1 MPSDQPPKPDLSLGL
16 NKQSTKP
23 PSPVVTQESVSSV
36 MVSPFTLPML
46 AVDGPQDYFG
56 PFTIH
61 TVEPIHPSPQE
72 PKPISGEK
80 SDPVASVVTGPR
92 DYAFPDHPQYLW
104 PHRYRFS
111 PLSPLP
117 LEAYSPASVSIP
129 PRGYRDGILLAEF
142 EEQTGPTP
150 LATWITAT
158 TGGTAHILHGD
169 PWRPTS
175 SSVLPRDYFARRC
188 AQCLENISTSKFDDK
203 SIPHGLTANDL
214 QHSIFTRVNAHELSL
229 RTLSADYLG
238 SGIPGNGQGSFQV
251 PLDNQLLIYDAAAG
265 AYGFVHHFTLIDTK
279 ARGFVRP
286 FFVAYLSESFP
297 KMLLIFEQLMHKLT
311 LIVKNLKLAN
321 YQAVLEHTR
330 ALVSDNDNYLGV
342 SHEYSQFST
351 SFTGRLGPSPDE
363 LKDLER
369 AVARAQNLLADE
381 VGDVTVLDSLV
392 APEGYGCVHALEALA
407 ASPIIASVGEVCDCA
422 SYPHALVSMLYAC
435 SAILEEYQHS
445 YPNLYPLYRPLT
457 ESYRPSS
464 ALPTSTCSRQQSGPA
479 TPAVLEGDARTA
491 DFLHHSG
498 HPGVW
503 IVDETYRPGL
513 SLAST
518 PDSRRRSFASPVL
531 PQLLQAPSPSAP
543 STNGLVS
550 LLRNLTA
557 SSRRSLLFALLSGW
571 PVSVCGRD
579 ASVVRYTCQSFAL
592 LLPSSQPIQFIPI
605 FALDDDTVS
614 AQVATLSLSG
624 LVALTE
630 PPRLDNF
637 TTCVL
642 DLDHVELQRGPP
654 YLSCQRIENLCQV
667 LDQVHND
674 TDLRAVF
681 NILISGYS
689 LQAETVR
696 QLVTSTSAV
705 PNGPDNTP
713 VTATAPGTP
722 PEPQSTTRV
731 VMSDINLAD
740 HTARMDITSPQS
752 TVPPSAAEETE
763 TGDDLRESTSGQAL
777 GVTMDS
783 QTPRRHSAYAEG
795 AGKPR
800 AVDSLLQKLKL
811 ERQPRP
817 PTSPPDDHN
826 PPTELIH
833 ILKDLGL
840 PEGDQV
846 IVTHLLQLMPGSS
859 AEQGQ

>member
-1 MPSDQPPKPDLSLGL
+1 MPSDQPQKPDLSLGL
-16 NKQSTKP
+16 KSTKP

-36 MVSPFTLPML
+36 MVSPFTLP
-46 AVDGPQDYFG
+46 APATDSPQDYFG

-61 TVEPIHPSPQE
+61 TVEPIHPSAQE
-72 PKPISGEK
+72 LKSASGEK
-80 SDPVASVVTGPR
+80 LDPVASVVAAPQ
-92 DYAFPDHPQYLW
+92 DCAFPDQPQYLW
-104 PHRYRFS
+104 PHRYQ
-111 PLSPLP
+111 LSTPSSLTT
-117 LEAYSPASVSIP
+117 EPASSTSVSAP

-150 LATWITAT
+150 LATWITT
-158 TGGTAHILHGD
+158 ITGGTAHVLHGD
-169 PWRPTS
+169 PWRSTS
-175 SSVLPRDYFARRC
+175 SSVLPKDDFARRC
-188 AQCLENISTSKFDDK
+188 AQCLENVSTSKPNDR
-203 SIPHGLTANDL
+203 SVSHGISLTDL
-214 QHSIFTRVNAHELSL
+214 QHSIFTRANAHELSL

-238 SGIPGNGQGSFQV
+238 SEIPGNDQASFQV

-297 KMLLIFEQLMHKLT
+297 KMMLIFEQLMHKLT

-330 ALVSDNDNYLGV
+330 ALVSDHDNYLGV
-342 SHEYSQFST
+342 SHEYNQFST

-369 AVARAQNLLADE
+369 AVARAQNLLVDE
-381 VGDVTVLDSLV
+381 VGDATVMDSLI
-392 APEGYGCVHALEALA
+392 APEGYGCAHALEALA
-407 ASPIIASVGEVCDCA
+407 ASPIFASVGEVCDCA
-422 SYPHALVSMLYAC
+422 SYPQALASMLYAC

-464 ALPTSTCSRQQSGPA
+464 ALPTSACSRQQSGPT
-479 TPAVLEGDARTA
+479 TPAVLEGDARAA
-491 DFLHHSG
+491 DFLHHMS
-498 HPGVW
+498 HPGAWV
-503 IVDETYRPGL
+503 VDETYRPGL

-518 PDSRRRSFASPVL
+518 PDSRRRSFATPIL
-531 PQLLQAPSPSAP
+531 PQLLQVPSLSAP
-543 STNGLVS
+543 PTNSLVS

-592 LLPSSQPIQFIPI
+592 LLPSSQPIQLIPI
-605 FALDDDTVS
+605 FALDNDSVS

-630 PPRLDNF
+630 APRLDDF

-667 LDQVHND
+667 LEQVHDD

-681 NILISGYS
+681 NTLISGYS

-696 QLVTSTSAV
+696 QLVTSTSTV
-705 PNGPDNTP
+705 PNAPDNTP

-722 PEPQSTTRV
+722 PEPQNTGRV
-731 VMSDINLAD
+731 VKSDISLAD
-740 HTARMDITSPQS
+740 HTTHTENSFPQS
-752 TVPPSAAEETE
+752 TVPKSATEETE
-763 TGDDLRESTSGQAL
+763 FLNDAKESTSGQAL
-777 GVTMDS
+777 GVTVDS
-783 QTPRRHSAYAEG
+783 LTPRRHSAFAEG

-811 ERQPRP
+811 EGQPRFLA
-817 PTSPPDDHN
+817 SPPDDPH